1 MSRRRRRRNEP
12 IPTPKQ
18 QKLQR
23 RIDRRFE
30 LALERRNAQRRALWA
45 RIVKEMEKKE
55 RERRRCTCGICPRC
69 GSLIY
74 HTPER

>member
-1 MSRRRRRRNEP
+1 
-12 IPTPKQ
+12 
-18 QKLQR
+18 
-23 RIDRRFE
+23 
-30 LALERRNAQRRALWA
+30 LWA
-45 RIVKEMEKKE
+45 RMVKEMEKKE